1 MEPHGETDLVS
12 FAFSGPTTFDP
23 TRPIYLDAQ
32 NPSRAFNARQFRL
45 LVRSLI
51 AGLRARDL
59 EPGNCVLVQLENTVI
74 PPQPHDYEM
83 KPLTLT

>member
-12 FAFSGPTTFDP
+12 FAFSSPTPFDP

-51 AGLRARDL
+51 AGLGAL
-59 EPGNCVLVQLENTVI
+59 GLKPGHCVLVQLENTVLL
-74 PPQPHDYEM
+74 PQPHDDGMEYR
-83 KPLTLT
+83 